1 MIVFFNMIHYWI
13 TLSVKIYKGIR
24 NTTTVFD
31 ENDIAP
37 VRLPRYVGR
46 DGILKV
52 YIFSRL
58 KLFIYFFFF
67 FFCEYLLKLIIII
80 QPYDQREALGQSWLK
95 GLENGKYFN
104 EEYIAHLGNL
114 HD

>member
-1 MIVFFNMIHYWI
+1 MFFYIIDN
-13 TLSVKIYKGIR
+13 LFVNVYKGIR

-52 YIFSRL
+52 YIFSHFIL
-58 KLFIYFFFF
+58 LLFFL
-67 FFCEYLLKLIIII
+67 CEYLLKLSIVI

-95 GLENGKYFN
+95 GLENGKFFN
-104 EEYIAHLGNL
+104 EEYTAHLGNL
-114 HD
+114 HY